1 VHFGAHQDL
10 ELLALLVSLGA
21 LLVLAPTLRMPLPIL
36 LVLGGVV
43 MGFIP
48 GLPQVSL
55 PPDVVLVGVLPPLL
69 YSGAFFTSLR
79 ELRKNKRAVSFL
91 AFGLVG
97 ATMAVVAVVSHEWIG
112 LSWPVA
118 FTLGAIVSPTDAL
131 AATEIMSRIGA
142 PRRIVSLIEGESLVN
157 DGTALVLYKAAVGA
171 AVGGTF
177 SLLDTSGRIVLN
189 VVGGIAVGLAVGWV
203 VRQVRKRL
211 DDPPVEVALA
221 VLSGYLAYLPA
232 VAIGVSG
239 VLAAVTI
246 GVYMGWHTP
255 ELTNERTRLVGD
267 SFWNIFVFLINALL
281 FVLVGLQLR
290 GIVDALTGISTAKLI
305 GYSSLVAAAVIV
317 TRIVWV
323 PIFAYLPRLLVPR
336 IRAADPYPPWQW
348 PAVISWAGMR
358 GAVSLVAAL
367 ALPTDFPDRQL
378 IIVLTFAVIVATLVV
393 QGLTLPSVI
402 TVLGVHDDGAADRED
417 AKARIKAAEAALAR
431 LEELVADGAV
441 REDTAERLRGAFSFR
456 ANRFRARFDE
466 EDDGAI
472 EERSVAYQRVMRE
485 LIAAEQSALVR
496 LRNARVID
504 DNVMQRVQ
512 RDLDLEAARLDA
524 DR

>member
-1 VHFGAHQDL
+1 MHFGAHQDVEL
-10 ELLALLVSLGA
+10 FALLVAVGALLALARG
-21 LLVLAPTLRMPLPIL
+21 LRMPLPIL
-36 LVLGGVV
+36 LVLGGVL

-48 GLPQVSL
+48 GLPTVSL

-79 ELRKNKRAVSFL
+79 ELRKNKRPVSLL

-97 ATMAVVAVVSHEWIG
+97 ATMGVVGIVAHEWVH

-131 AATEIMSRIGA
+131 AATEIAGRLGA
-142 PRRIVSLIEGESLVN
+142 PRRIVGLIEGESLVN

-189 VVGGIAVGLAVGWV
+189 VVGGIAVGLAVGYV

-211 DDPPVEVALA
+211 DDPPVEVAIA

-255 ELTNERTRLVGD
+255 ELTNERTRLAGD
-267 SFWNIFVFLINALL
+267 AFWDIFVFLVNTLMFL
-281 FVLVGLQLR
+281 LVGLQLR
-290 GIVDALTGISTAKLI
+290 RIVDALSGLSTAKLA
-305 GYSSLVAAAVIV
+305 GYSALVCVAVIATRIAWVPVAA
-317 TRIVWV
+317 
-323 PIFAYLPRLLVPR
+323 YVPR
-336 IRAADPYPPWQW
+336 FLSKRVRENDPYPPWQW
-348 PAVISWAGMR
+348 LAVISWAGMR

-367 ALPTDFPDRQL
+367 ALPTSFPDRQL
-378 IIVLTFAVIVATLVV
+378 IVFLTFAVIVATLVF
-393 QGLTLPSVI
+393 QGLTLPSLINALDVR
-402 TVLGVHDDGAADRED
+402 DDGGAERED
-417 AKARIKAAEAALAR
+417 AKARIKAAEAALTR
-431 LEELVADGAV
+431 LEELVSDGVV
-441 REDTAERLRGAFSFR
+441 REDTAERLRGSLSFR

-466 EDDGAI
+466 DDDGAI

-485 LIAAEQSALVR
+485 LIAAEQS
-496 LRNARVID
+496 
-504 DNVMQRVQ
+504 
-512 RDLDLEAARLDA
+512 
-524 DR
+524 

>member
-1 VHFGAHQDL
+1 LHFGAHQDL
-10 ELLALLVSLGA
+10 ELLALLVGVGA
-21 LLVLAPTLRMPLPIL
+21 LLALAPTLRMPLPIL

-55 PPDVVLVGVLPPLL
+55 PPDVILVAVLPPLL

-79 ELRKNKRAVSFL
+79 ELRKNKRPISFL

-97 ATMAVVAVVSHEWIG
+97 TTMAVVAVVVHEWLG
-112 LSWPVA
+112 LSWAVA

-131 AATEIMSRIGA
+131 AATEIMSRVGA
-142 PRRIVSLIEGESLVN
+142 PRRVVSLVEGESLVN
-157 DGTALVLYKAAVGA
+157 DGTALVLYKAALGA

-189 VVGGIAVGLAVGWV
+189 VIGGIAVGLAVGWV
-203 VRQVRKRL
+203 VRQVRRRL
-211 DDPPVEVALA
+211 DNPPVEVALA
-221 VLSGYLAYLPA
+221 VLSGYFAYLPA
-232 VAIGVSG
+232 TAIGVSG

-246 GVYMGWHTP
+246 GVYMGWYTP
-255 ELTNERTRLVGD
+255 ELTNERTRLAGD
-267 SFWNIFVFLINALL
+267 AFWDIFVFLVNALV
-281 FVLVGLQLR
+281 FILVGLQLR
-290 GIVDALTGISTAKLI
+290 RIVDALSGLSTPRLA
-305 GYSSLVAAAVIV
+305 GYALLVCGAVVV

-323 PIFAYLPRLLVPR
+323 PIFAYLPRYLSRR
-336 IRAADPYPPWQW
+336 IRESDPYPPWQY
-348 PAVISWAGMR
+348 PAIISWAGMR

-367 ALPTDFPDRQL
+367 ALPTNFPDRQL
-378 IIVLTFAVIVATLVV
+378 IVFLTFAVIVATLVV
-393 QGLTLPSVI
+393 QGLTLPSLI
-402 TVLGVHDDGAADRED
+402 GVLAVHDDGAVNRED

-456 ANRFRARFDE
+456 ANRFRARFDD

-472 EERSVAYQRVMRE
+472 EERSLAYQRVMRE
-485 LIAAEQSALVR
+485 LISAEQSALVS
-496 LRNARVID
+496 LRNQRVID

>member
-1 VHFGAHQDL
+1 LHFAAHQDL
-10 ELLALLVSLGA
+10 ELLALLVAVGG
-21 LLVLAPTLRMPLPIL
+21 LLVLAPLLRMPLPIL

-79 ELRKNKRAVSFL
+79 ELRKTKRPVALL
-91 AFGLVG
+91 AFGLV
-97 ATMAVVAVVSHEWIG
+97 ATTMTTVAVVAHQWIG
-112 LSWPVA
+112 LSWAVA

-131 AATEIMSRIGA
+131 AATEIMSRVGA
-142 PRRIVSLIEGESLVN
+142 PRRIVSIVEGESLVN
-157 DGTALVLYKAAVGA
+157 DGTALVLYKAALGA

-203 VRQVRKRL
+203 VRQIRRRL
-211 DDPPVEVALA
+211 DDPPVEVAIA

-232 VAIGVSG
+232 TAIGVSG

-246 GVYMGWHTP
+246 GVYMGWYTP
-255 ELTNERTRLVGD
+255 ELTNERTRLAGNA
-267 SFWNIFVFLINALL
+267 FWDIFVFLVNALL
-281 FVLVGLQLR
+281 FILLGLQLR
-290 GIVDALTGISTAKLI
+290 RIVDALSGLSSPRLTGYAL
-305 GYSSLVAAAVIV
+305 LVCGVVIV
-317 TRIVWV
+317 TRIICV
-323 PIFAYLPRLLVPR
+323 PIAAYLPRFLFPR
-336 IRAADPYPPWQW
+336 IRAVDPYPPWQW
-348 PAVISWAGMR
+348 SAVTSWSGMR

-367 ALPTDFPDRQL
+367 ALPTNFPDRQL
-378 IIVLTFAVIVATLVV
+378 ILFLTFSVIVATLVV
-393 QGLTLPSVI
+393 QGLTLPVLI
-402 TVLGVHDDGAADRED
+402 DVLGVHDDGGADRED

-431 LEELVADGAV
+431 LEQLVADGAV
-441 REDTAERLRGAFSFR
+441 REDTAERLRGQLSFR

-472 EERSVAYQRVMRE
+472 EERSLAYQRVMRE
-485 LIAAEQSALVR
+485 LIAAEEGALLA
-496 LRNARVID
+496 LRNSRVID
-504 DNVMQRVQ
+504 DSVMQRVQ